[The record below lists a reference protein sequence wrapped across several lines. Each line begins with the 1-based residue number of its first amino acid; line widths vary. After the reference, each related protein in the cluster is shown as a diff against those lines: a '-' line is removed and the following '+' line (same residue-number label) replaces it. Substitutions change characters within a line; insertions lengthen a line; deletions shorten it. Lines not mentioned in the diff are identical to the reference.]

1 MSKGNSMG
9 KKLYKIFDV
18 IKANPAWTH
27 RRVFL
32 AWFIYLVMAVF
43 AAWAAAT
50 LCKSEKETTF
60 ALVVCCCLWMVLFTR
75 GLMVAMTAVASVIFI
90 CTDGTLC
97 IRLMRS
103 KKNIR
108 FDDMENVTV
117 QRNDNTWLLDNGSE
131 QVELPVSAFPQLDT
145 ELPKLMREAKNNP
158 TIYREYPL

>member
-1 MSKGNSMG
+1 MA
-9 KKLYKIFDV
+9 KKIYRIFDV
-18 IKANPAWTH
+18 IKANPSWTH

-32 AWFIYLVMAVF
+32 HWFFYLVMAVI

-50 LCKSEKETTF
+50 FSKSQKETTF
-60 ALVVCCCLWMVLFTR
+60 ALVICCCLWMVLFTR

-90 CTDGTLC
+90 CSDGTLC
-97 IRLMRS
+97 IRLMRM
-103 KKNIR
+103 KTNIH

-117 QRNDNTWLLDNGSE
+117 KRNENTWVLDNGTE

>member
-1 MSKGNSMG
+1 MG
-9 KKLYKIFDV
+9 KKIYRIFDV

-32 AWFIYLVMAVF
+32 RWFLYLVIAIV

-50 LCKSEKETTF
+50 FCKTEKETTF
-60 ALVVCCCLWMVLFTR
+60 ALVICCCLWAVLFFK
-75 GLMVAMTAVASVIFI
+75 GLAIAMTAVASVIFI
-90 CTDGTLC
+90 CSDGTLC
-97 IRLMRS
+97 IRLIGL
-103 KKNIR
+103 KKNIH

-117 QRNDNTWLLDNGSE
+117 KRDDNTWVLDNGSE
-131 QVELPVSAFPQLDT
+131 QVELPVSAFPKLAS